1 MANID
6 AAQQILGTSSSSDKR
21 IPIELLDYDYIG
33 KCTDA
38 KELEKIYKILRSGT
52 EGYYPDLVDF
62 CEKKLA
68 DIAPKSKLLRK
79 EVTPATEFD
88 LGKEEWTK
96 VNNDVKEWADDIS
109 KEGSIDGEEATDEN
123 LPPVRNRGVIN
134 TAGKK
139 NKSSKEWGKPSS
151 ERIKGSDFKQWDK
164 YDADEEEAKV
174 EDKDEGMKAAYEKLA
189 RARSA
194 TEARAEIDTS
204 GMSDR
209 EREAVANREKDK
221 GNEAFRASDYQ
232 EAILYYTRSLSV
244 VASAP
249 AFNNRSL
256 ARIKLGEYEGAEKD
270 CTKVLQL
277 EPTNIKALL
286 RRGTARKS
294 LKNYELALK
303 DLQAVLQVEPN
314 NKQALDMVN
323 DVVTKMGKDKT
334 QVGDKLSNG
343 ETKETKAK
351 SGGRRLVIQEVES
364 GEEEDDEENGS
375 RRQASS
381 GTSETDGG
389 TSSKSKKPPP
399 SSDASTDLAQA
410 KNAPQTLKE
419 VPTPTPP
426 KPAPS
431 LPGAVVSLKDDG
443 NDFFKQ
449 GQYGDAND
457 RYSKAIMTLEK
468 DREVYPMG
476 LSTLFSNRASCHLK
490 SGDPKACVEDCTSAL
505 ELNPNNV
512 KTYLKRAQAYEMLE
526 KYDYAYVE
534 FKTAMNYDMYNT
546 NAQNGA
552 SRMLPILKDKH
563 GKQWREKLP
572 SVPKFPSVPWPAY
585 VTSNLGSSTTPATS
599 TTTTMTTDSGTHTG
613 SVSTPAQ
620 VQSTKPAAKTSTAQI
635 TPPVAEVPSSSSST
649 TPSAAK
655 ATPSAQ
661 KGAPPSSEGGV
672 SSPRKTTPT
681 GSPSPASPSQPSPGG
696 AGQRKSAPD
705 KPKTKDER
713 FQEFKGQGN
722 DLVKQGKYSP
732 AIGCYSRSIEVDP
745 SQAVSYSNRALCYL
759 KLDLPEDA
767 IEDCNEALKRDP
779 KGIKALYRRAQARKM
794 LGSFRESVKDLMDL
808 LKIEPNNAPAKKELD
823 IVKDAWRKDMRDKQN
838 QAAQESKPS
847 EGKKSAENGVNKK
860 KKSGKRMQIEEED
873 ASSDEDKE
881 PVSTKNKAHTTS
893 QPGSHS
899 EGRAKSATSSPATE
913 KGVAD
918 TGKKENR
925 KKDSTA
931 AEEKGRSLTS
941 HRLQKLPMVCQL
953 KKRLMTAYEF
963 MQEWTSLKKRKNV
976 EGHARL
982 LKQVQPHDIPKV
994 LSNKLDGEML
1004 TKILSAS
1011 ANHLVEED
1019 PAFTYQLLNKLRCV
1033 DRFKTIAMFLTKM
1046 DKDNMQRC
1054 MNMISSKPE
1063 VCKEEDL
1070 KKLRKAYQI

>member
-1 MANID
+1 MTNTTLDDSQDRDCCRVYSKKMANID

-96 VNNDVKEWADDIS
+96 VNNDV
-109 KEGSIDGEEATDEN
+109 
-123 LPPVRNRGVIN
+123 
-134 TAGKK
+134 K

-468 DREVYPMG
+468 DRKVYPMG

-585 VTSNLGSSTTPATS
+585 VTSTLGSSTTSATS

-620 VQSTKPAAKTSTAQI
+620 VQTTKPAAKTSTAQI
-635 TPPVAEVPSSSSST
+635 TPPVADVPSSSST

-696 AGQRKSAPD
+696 AGQRKSALD

-823 IVKDAWRKDMRDKQN
+823 IVKDAWRK
-838 QAAQESKPS
+838 
-847 EGKKSAENGVNKK
+847 
-860 KKSGKRMQIEEED
+860 
-873 ASSDEDKE
+873 E

-931 AEEKGRSLTS
+931 AGGKGEKFDKPSSSKVANGVPA
-941 HRLQKLPMVCQL
+941 QK
-953 KKRLMTAYEF
+953 KMTAYEF

>member
-96 VNNDVKEWADDIS
+96 VNNDVKEWADAHFQ
-109 KEGSIDGEEATDEN
+109 EGMN
-123 LPPVRNRGVIN
+123 KP
-134 TAGKK
+134 AGKK

-468 DREVYPMG
+468 DRKVYPMG

-585 VTSNLGSSTTPATS
+585 VTSTLGSSTTSATS

-620 VQSTKPAAKTSTAQI
+620 VQTTKPAAKTSTAQI
-635 TPPVAEVPSSSSST
+635 TPPVADVPSSSST

-696 AGQRKSAPD
+696 AGQRKSALD

-838 QAAQESKPS
+838 QAAQENSP
-847 EGKKSAENGVNKK
+847 
-860 KKSGKRMQIEEED
+860 KRMRVVMKIRSQYPQ
-873 ASSDEDKE
+873 K
-881 PVSTKNKAHTTS
+881 TKLT
-893 QPGSHS
+893 QPLNQEVTLRGEQSRQPHHQQLRR
-899 EGRAKSATSSPATE
+899 ELQTQARKRTGRRIQLLP
-913 KGVAD
+913 
-918 TGKKENR
+918 
-925 KKDSTA
+925 
-931 AEEKGRSLTS
+931 EEKGRSLTS

-953 KKRLMTAYEF
+953 KKKMTAYEF